1 MISGLDHDALQ
12 KRLLKVIPALYAQGY
27 TLFLCGG
34 ALGFDTLA
42 AQAVLQC
49 RERCPGMKLKMV
61 LPCREQSRLWN
72 KKDQAI
78 YQELLQ
84 HADEAIWLS
93 DAYYQGCM
101 MMRNK
106 YLVEHSSLCVCYYIN
121 KKGGTSF
128 TVAYA
133 LYQDLN
139 IINLALSEK

>member
-12 KRLLKVIPALYAQGY
+12 KRLLKVIPALYAEGY

-49 RERCPGMKLKMV
+49 RE
-61 LPCREQSRLWN
+61 SRLWN

-139 IINLALSEK
+139 IINLALPEK